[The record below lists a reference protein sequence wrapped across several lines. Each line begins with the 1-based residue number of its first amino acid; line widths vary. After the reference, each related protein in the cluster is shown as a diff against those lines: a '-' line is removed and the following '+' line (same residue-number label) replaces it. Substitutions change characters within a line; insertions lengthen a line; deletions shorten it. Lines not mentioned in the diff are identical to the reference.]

1 MGRQKSPVEV
11 TFKLR
16 DPPPQNITNFYA
28 SVEITFL
35 PGSIVQLKITSS
47 PENLLKIKNV
57 EISQVAGI
65 VVSQFTYKDTITI
78 QFLNYDFKDKKIF
91 HLNIELFNNTFYP
104 TIKAIVYNP
113 KQTRAPRFFFSY
125 LYPLVLEIESG
136 ISINALTIPTGLLRN
151 THNPKAI
158 ENIQSFSPIITKGVL
173 RLPLVSIGV
182 FIENLTVSS
191 IKLSGG
197 LIKSVLKDT
206 KIPPLDI
213 LQSNGI
219 LITGGL
225 LKFLLIKYSI
235 LRYEENTLQVNS
247 LSLTSGSLRGLLQAY
262 ISDYNVENIQ
272 CNSLIISSGALV
284 VKLHTYEITKEDKLN
299 SLITLTGGSLS

>member
-1 MGRQKSPVEV
+1 MAKQKGPVKV
-11 TFKLR
+11 IFKLR

-125 LYPLVLEIESG
+125 LYPLILEPESASSYATSETGVLRLPPESIDNMESAAT
-136 ISINALTIPTGLLRN
+136 IS
-151 THNPKAI
+151 
-158 ENIQSFSPIITKGVL
+158 SGVL
-173 RLPLVSIGV
+173 RLPLFAIQAPT
-182 FIENLTVSS
+182 ETTA
-191 IKLSGG
+191 
-197 LIKSVLKDT
+197 SVAT
-206 KIPPLDI
+206 
-213 LQSNGI
+213 
-219 LITGGL
+219 ITD
-225 LKFLLIKYSI
+225 
-235 LRYEENTLQVNS
+235 
-247 LSLTSGSLRGLLQAY
+247 GSLK
-262 ISDYNVENIQ
+262 V
-272 CNSLIISSGALV
+272 SLIVNTMKTEGINTSA
-284 VKLHTYEITKEDKLN
+284 TITNGSLKV
-299 SLITLTGGSLS
+299 SLITNTMETEGINTTVTITGGSLE